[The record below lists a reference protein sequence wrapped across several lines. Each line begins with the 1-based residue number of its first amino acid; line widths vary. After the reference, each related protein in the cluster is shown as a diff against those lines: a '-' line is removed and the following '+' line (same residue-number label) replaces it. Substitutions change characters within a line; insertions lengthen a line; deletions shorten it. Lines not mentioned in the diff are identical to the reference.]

1 MLSVIKILNVLSIY
15 TSFKVVRYAL
25 KKKVL
30 LLKLGIKY
38 FIVSP
43 LFIIHLVK
51 CFLREFVDAHDRKH
65 EVSWYW
71 MAQLNCI
78 GTYVSSTFSHIY
90 IYIHHRQNPHT
101 TSICTVTVES
111 WEQPEMGHRNKSS
124 NCSSTVQAHTAS

>member
-1 MLSVIKILNVLSIY
+1 MLSVIKILKVHLIY

-25 KKKVL
+25 KKKVI

-90 IYIHHRQNPHT
+90 IYIYTRSTKPTHDIYLH
-101 TSICTVTVES
+101 SYCGI
-111 WEQPEMGHRNKSS
+111 MG
-124 NCSSTVQAHTAS
+124 AA